1 MIFAPFFVKIFVS
14 AGLKNDELI
23 VDDESKVKS
32 ADNTNS
38 PARIK
43 ADQIEEKIRENI
55 LTYLH
60 LIHNS
65 FYFLSLTFKMRK
77 NLLHFSKLI

>member
-1 MIFAPFFVKIFVS
+1 MIFAPFYVKIFVS

-38 PARIK
+38 PASIK

-55 LTYLH
+55 LLH
-60 LIHNS
+60 IYN
-65 FYFLSLTFKMRK
+65 
-77 NLLHFSKLI
+77 